1 MNKFSIFNFPFGLS
15 SGRKQFPQSKGFTL
29 IELLLVI
36 AIIGVL
42 ASFIIANLIGAKARA
57 RDAQRKSDMRQIQ
70 SALELY
76 RADQN
81 TYPPAPLPSCGSPLT
96 SGGAVYIQKI
106 PCDPLNTGRYV
117 YTYTVNGTGTAYT
130 IVACLENTNDQQK
143 DKPSNNAAYCA
154 GGTTNWSFTVTNP

>member
-1 MNKFSIFNFPFGLS
+1 MNKFSIFNF
-15 SGRKQFPQSKGFTL
+15 QFSKSKGFTL

-42 ASFIIANLIGAKARA
+42 SSFIIANLIGAKARA

-81 TYPPAPLPSCGSPLT
+81 TYPTAANVVCGQPLQ
-96 SGGAVYIQKI
+96 SGGAIYMQKI
-106 PCDPLNTGRYV
+106 PCDPLNRGQYL
-117 YTYTVNGTGTAYT
+117 YHYTVNGAGTTYT
-130 IVACLENTNDQQK
+130 IIACLENTNDQQK
-143 DKPSNNAAYCA
+143 DKPSNNSTYCA